1 MFMNKQAGMREA
13 SHFGVMPF
21 LLYREKEDKM
31 KEKQKQP
38 ASFQPDRILSYFK
51 AEWKVLLAVT
61 ISGLIYNVGLLAG
74 PWFEGKMT
82 GCLVDI
88 LRGVGQFGNMLILV
102 LSYVAVIVIVQSSRY
117 IKRFYVRRFANN
129 VNRRM
134 KEILYGSLVR
144 KSRASLKEE
153 GEGNVITK
161 AILDVD
167 DCVEGMR
174 KFTTE
179 IFDTGVALAAYAGM
193 LLWYDWRLALLCM
206 LFPPISYMTAEKMKK
221 MIQRTGA
228 AYKEQSGV
236 LSAATLDRAE
246 NAITYRVFGR
256 EKERKNAYEENLSAY
271 EKSAVRANI
280 WNTAMPPVYRV
291 ISMAGVL
298 FILYFGQ
305 KNVLGTGWRAW
316 GIAAFTTFL
325 SCFVKLSVKSS
336 SAAKLFNAVHKAQ
349 VSWNRIKPLLTRKD
363 ERTAIE
369 DQTAENHARE
379 CKEKNDTV
387 PAGKTE
393 TTVQKIQISHLN
405 FAYPDGKK
413 ILDDICLSAE
423 KGQIIGITGAV
434 ACGKSTLGKVF
445 LCEYPYEGQILVDGT
460 DLQAMDAADR
470 TKRIGYLGHDPELF
484 FDSVENNILLGEKK
498 EADDYLKAV
507 CMEQEVAEMEDGKQ
521 TAVGNGG
528 VRLSGGQ
535 AKRLALARTLCHKKP
550 VLILDDPFSALDKNT
565 EKQIFANLKQQ
576 TKDNIVFLIS
586 HRLYL
591 FPQMDQ
597 VIWMEDGK
605 AVAGTHEEILE
616 KIPEYRSLY
625 ETQSDERENAKV
637 ETENRKTVS
646 EHAEGRRS
654 DR

>member
-1 MFMNKQAGMREA
+1 M
-13 SHFGVMPF
+13 
-21 LLYREKEDKM
+21 
-31 KEKQKQP
+31 
-38 ASFQPDRILSYFK
+38 
-51 AEWKVLLAVT
+51 
-61 ISGLIYNVGLLAG
+61 
-74 PWFEGKMT
+74 
-82 GCLVDI
+82 
-88 LRGVGQFGNMLILV
+88 
-102 LSYVAVIVIVQSSRY
+102 
-117 IKRFYVRRFANN
+117 
-129 VNRRM
+129 
-134 KEILYGSLVR
+134 
-144 KSRASLKEE
+144 
-153 GEGNVITK
+153 
-161 AILDVD
+161 
-167 DCVEGMR
+167 
-174 KFTTE
+174 
-179 IFDTGVALAAYAGM
+179 
-193 LLWYDWRLALLCM
+193 
-206 LFPPISYMTAEKMKK
+206 
-221 MIQRTGA
+221 
-228 AYKEQSGV
+228 
-236 LSAATLDRAE
+236 
-246 NAITYRVFGR
+246 
-256 EKERKNAYEENLSAY
+256 
-271 EKSAVRANI
+271 
-280 WNTAMPPVYRV
+280 
-291 ISMAGVL
+291 
-298 FILYFGQ
+298 
-305 KNVLGTGWRAW
+305 GTGWRAW

-363 ERTAIE
+363 ERTVIE

-379 CKEKNDTV
+379 CREKNDTV

-434 ACGKSTLGKVF
+434 ACGKSTFGKVF

-460 DLQAMDAADR
+460 DLQAMDEADR

-591 FPQMDQ
+591 FPQMNQ

-646 EHAEGRRS
+646 EHTEERRS
-654 DR
+654 GR

>member
-1 MFMNKQAGMREA
+1 
-13 SHFGVMPF
+13 
-21 LLYREKEDKM
+21 M
-31 KEKQKQP
+31 KDETFRP
-38 ASFQPDRILSYFK
+38 NRVLSYFQE
-51 AEWKVLLAVT
+51 EWKILFFVT
-61 ISGLIYNVGLLAG
+61 VSGLIYNLGLLAG

-82 GCLVDI
+82 GKLVD
-88 LRGVGQFGNMLILV
+88 LLGGTGTFHQMLMLV
-102 LSYVAVIVIVQSSRY
+102 TAYVVSIGIVQVSRY
-117 IKRFYVRRFANN
+117 FKRFYVRRFANN
-129 VNRRM
+129 VNRHM
-134 KEILYGSLVR
+134 KQILYGTLVR
-144 KSRASLKEE
+144 KSRLELEAE
-153 GEGNVITK
+153 GTGNVLTK

-179 IFDTGVALAAYAGM
+179 IFDTGVALLAYACM
-193 LLWYDWRLALLCM
+193 LLWYDWKLALLCM
-206 LFPPISYMTAEKMKK
+206 IFPPVSYVIAEKMKVIVQK
-221 MIQRTGA
+221 TGA
-228 AYKEQSGV
+228 AYKVQSGA
-236 LSAATLDRAE
+236 LSAATLDRAA
-246 NAITYRVFGR
+246 NAITYRVFGC
-256 EKERKNAYEENLSAY
+256 EEDRKAAYEKNLSAY
-271 EKSAVRANI
+271 ENAAVRANI
-280 WNTAMPPVYRV
+280 WNTAMPPIYRI
-291 ISMAGVL
+291 ISMASIL
-298 FILYFGQ
+298 FILYFGGR
-305 KNVLGTGWRAW
+305 NVLHEGWTPW
-316 GIAAFTTFL
+316 TIAVFTTFL
-325 SCFVKLSVKSS
+325 SCYTKLATKSS

-363 ERTAIE
+363 ERTVIE

-379 CKEKNDTV
+379 CREKNDTV

-460 DLQAMDAADR
+460 DLQAMDEADR

-535 AKRLALARTLCHKKP
+535 AKRLALARTLCRWPVHMKKFWKRYRSTA
-550 VLILDDPFSALDKNT
+550 VCMRHRAMKERMRKWKRKIEKQFLNIQRKGRVADET
-565 EKQIFANLKQQ
+565 EK
-576 TKDNIVFLIS
+576 T
-586 HRLYL
+586 
-591 FPQMDQ
+591 
-597 VIWMEDGK
+597 GK
-605 AVAGTHEEILE
+605 KCDPGNNQKT
-616 KIPEYRSLY
+616 
-625 ETQSDERENAKV
+625 ENAV
-637 ETENRKTVS
+637 CRNPD
-646 EHAEGRRS
+646 RS
-654 DR
+654 DRSSCGSADSSADTCQNHRYSDSR